1 MANLDPW
8 GKPLNVTE
16 SELKK
21 LRQEIIEEG
30 INKRAYSS
38 AEESEGSNSDNELLM
53 KFVPKKAKKNGKID
67 FDSIAY
73 AFSLNIK
80 LSKTRSELARI
91 EERMRYLQLDLNN
104 KEIKIEKLRE
114 IIFNDK
120 ECIVIEKEKLI
131 NSENNLIKTTKLI
144 AKLNKKVK
152 YLSFSLFISFFC
164 NYLFNFNYI
173 FNFLNFT
180 KPLLPKTS

>member
-104 KEIKIEKLRE
+104 KEIKIEKQKE
-114 IIFNDK
+114 IIFNYKQLLIIQK
-120 ECIVIEKEKLI
+120 ERTRPRGQDGLGFDSVF
-131 NSENNLIKTTKLI
+131 NL
-144 AKLNKKVK
+144 
-152 YLSFSLFISFFC
+152 
-164 NYLFNFNYI
+164 
-173 FNFLNFT
+173 
-180 KPLLPKTS
+180 